1 MIEKENREQVS
12 PDKDTCGIA
21 MGKEDVPIERMDV
34 TDVNGVQPSCVEP
47 SCVQPSSVEPSS
59 VLKRR
64 KRKRKRDKR
73 NSLEKLFSEEL
84 KKAKKRFTET
94 TERQHNGVED
104 PGERRDLGGQH
115 NGVEDPGE
123 RRDLGGQHNG
133 LEDPGVHHQSNREEV
148 TDSITEEV
156 TDSITVQ
163 SSPLLCSHKSGCDA
177 FATGFYFLQTA
188 LTQATSDNILTIDN
202 MVCIHSEHKNKV
214 NINGKRIPLLIT
226 KSQYCNNSINH
237 KKIQLK
243 RKQSI
248 TL

>member
-34 TDVNGVQPSCVEP
+34 TDVNGVQPSCV
-47 SCVQPSSVEPSS
+47 QPSSVEPSS
-59 VLKRR
+59 VLKR
-64 KRKRKRDKR
+64 RKRKRDKR

-104 PGERRDLGGQH
+104 PGE
-115 NGVEDPGE
+115 
-123 RRDLGGQHNG
+123 
-133 LEDPGVHHQSNREEV
+133 HHQSNREEV

-156 TDSITVQ
+156 TDFITVQ

-188 LTQATSDNILTIDN
+188 LTQATSDNILTIDK